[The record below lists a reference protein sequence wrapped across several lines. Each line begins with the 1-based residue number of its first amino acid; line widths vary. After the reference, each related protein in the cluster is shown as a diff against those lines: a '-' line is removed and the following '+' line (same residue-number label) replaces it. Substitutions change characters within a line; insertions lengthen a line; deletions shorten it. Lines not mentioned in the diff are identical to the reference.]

1 VNVAV
6 IGTGYVGLVV
16 GACLAEAGNNV
27 ICADTDADKIEG
39 LRRGRIPIYEPG
51 LEALVVKNQE
61 CGRLAFTAD
70 VGRAVEVSKVIFI
83 AVATPPDED
92 GTADLQHVLSVA
104 RVIGDH
110 LNAPKIVITKS
121 TVPAG
126 TGEQV
131 RAAIAELTDV
141 EFHICY
147 NPEFLKQGA
156 AVEDFMKPD
165 RVVVGVDSEEAA
177 LVLRELYA
185 PFVRSGNPLIFMDT
199 VSAEVTKYAANAM
212 LAVRI
217 SFMNEIAALCE
228 AVGADI
234 DSVRCGIGSDPRI
247 GNQYLFPGPG
257 YGGSCLPKDV
267 KALVATG
274 AESGVELGV
283 AWAADVANTR
293 QKKVLLKKLQAV
305 LGRDLAGATIAVWGL
320 SFKAQ
325 TDDMRESPSLDL
337 IDGLLRGGAIVR
349 VHDPRA
355 GDAARR
361 ILAERVDYLESPYD
375 VLEGADAMVVATEW
389 MEYRNPDFERMKQL
403 LARPIIVDG
412 RNLYDPERMRR
423 MGFAYVG
430 VGRRPQ
436 A

>member
-1 VNVAV
+1 MNVAV

>member
-92 GTADLQHVLSVA
+92 GTADLQHVLFVA